1 MTPEAALRSAL
12 ALDPTSY
19 VFGKQYEGQL
29 RQRLAE
35 FEKGTQLSPIMNGN
49 GVLLQGDGTTVGTKH
64 RYTTVALNQLCQLL
78 APGLAQLVFDL
89 TGRNR
94 RPDQHKDEFGMVT
107 AVEVFNQVARFRM
120 KRIRERQL
128 VRFLPGKT
136 IDGIVGPKYRYLSNL
151 GFYDRVKDAV
161 GSKAQFQ
168 EGLLYGRYLVLRYV
182 LPSRRFVYNTGVS
195 SRIESFVPGFHFV
208 NSEIGEGSARAAV
221 LFVRESTGE
230 TCIGSFTGRVKHQG
244 RDFDAKM
251 SKLMLTVDHRIES
264 ADYYRDRIRELLQAG
279 LGLGKG
285 DKEDEKT
292 KKAIVAVLVKQ
303 GLQQSTAERALRA
316 TIMTGSGYHVG
327 DPLLIERQHL
337 VLAGRT
343 AYDVFTTLMR
353 EARVLSVN
361 AREAVEQVAYALL
374 VGRFHFD

>member
-1 MTPEAALRSAL
+1 MLPRTAFQYSL
-12 ALDPTSY
+12 AIDPTAY
-19 VFGKQYEGQL
+19 VFGKQYESQL

-35 FEKGTQLSPIMNGN
+35 FEKGTQLSPIMDGN
-49 GVLLQGDGTTVGTKH
+49 GVLLQEDGTTVGTKH
-64 RYTTVALNQLCQLL
+64 RYTTVALNQMCQLL
-78 APGLAQLVFDL
+78 APGLAQLLFDL
-89 TGRNR
+89 VGRNR
-94 RPDQHKDEFGMVT
+94 RPDQPKGEFGLRT
-107 AVEVFNQVARFRM
+107 AVEVFNQIARFRRN
-120 KRIRERQL
+120 RIKERQL

-136 IDGIVGPKYRYLSNL
+136 VDGIVGPKYRYLSNL

-161 GSKAQFQ
+161 GSKAQFH
-168 EGLLYGRYLVLRYV
+168 EALLYGRYLVLRYV
-182 LPSRRFVYNTGVS
+182 LPSRRFVYSTGVS
-195 SRIESFVPGFHFV
+195 TRVESFVPGFHFV

-230 TCIGSFTGRVKHQG
+230 TCIGPFTGRVKHQG
-244 RDFDAKM
+244 RDFDAKL

-264 ADYYRDRIRELLQAG
+264 ADYYRERIGHLLARK

-303 GLQQSTAERALRA
+303 GLQQSMADKVLAA
-316 TIMTGSGYHVG
+316 TVMTGSGYHVG
-327 DPLLIERQHL
+327 DPLLIARQHL

-343 AYDVFTTLMR
+343 AYDVFTALMR
-353 EARVLSVN
+353 EAHALSVN

-374 VGRFHFD
+374 VGRFTFD